1 MRCKAQPESQ
11 KTLTSFQAHM
21 TRPSD
26 EEPQDESVKFMQC
39 CNLEV
44 QGAQV
49 EPHPGVQF
57 NCLARAELTSRSQ
70 LPFVDSGLLGIV
82 VPGASPMVTKCARDS
97 VVLSINN

>member
-11 KTLTSFQAHM
+11 KILTSFQAHM

-49 EPHPGVQF
+49 EPHP
-57 NCLARAELTSRSQ
+57 
-70 LPFVDSGLLGIV
+70 
-82 VPGASPMVTKCARDS
+82 
-97 VVLSINN
+97 